1 VHVFLTYGAELD
13 VALPRGAFRIVPDAS
28 WYVTHP
34 LGKPAGGTYSELAF
48 TQAALDSVTYSDH
61 VAPRGRLEAR
71 AVFDELVRR
80 IVVDLY
86 GSAWA
91 FTYPPEQFA
100 DAIERHGMRRRELVI
115 VTYVDVI
122 DDNPTREDRT

>member
-1 VHVFLTYGAELD
+1 MFLTYGAELA
-13 VALPRGAFRIVPDAS
+13 VNLPPGGFRIVPDAS

-34 LGKPAGGTYSELAF
+34 LGKPAGGTYSELGF
-48 TQAALDSVTYSDH
+48 TQSAVDSVTFSDH
-61 VAPRGRLEAR
+61 VAPRGALEAR

-86 GSAWA
+86 GTAWA
-91 FTYPPEQFA
+91 FHYPPDKFA

-122 DDNPTREDRT
+122 DDNPTREARP